1 MRAKLLSAILYIG
14 AFIWLLSAIALY
26 NERDLESDLPGNWF
40 FAVGFALIPAV
51 CGFIFLLLVAFLA
64 RLVLVKLLHR
74 PLQHPASR
82 PLIAPLAAGV
92 VIACAPLFQ
101 DRSITRLFHSYLGVG
116 APSSVHDFHYWWGTL
131 PGDSEFVFKFKIS
144 PAEFDRLLA
153 CRQFV
158 QVTERT
164 QIEDATREVTDIVR
178 NGQDLAVPVHV
189 PLIYEFN
196 SESPTGLPHIVKMF
210 PSDNRDEVL
219 IYGDN

>member
-1 MRAKLLSAILYIG
+1 MRAKLLSAILYII
-14 AFIWLLSAIALY
+14 AFFWLLAAIAFY
-26 NERDLESDLPGNWF
+26 NERDLESDLLGNWF

-51 CGFIFLLLVAFLA
+51 CGFILLVLVALLA

-82 PLIAPLAAGV
+82 PLIAPLAVGV
-92 VIACAPLFQ
+92 VIACVPLLQ

-116 APSSVHDFHYWWGTL
+116 VPSSVHDFHYWWGTL
-131 PGDSEFVFKFKIS
+131 PGDSEFVFKFKIN

-153 CRQFV
+153 CRQFA
-158 QVTERT
+158 R
-164 QIEDATREVTDIVR
+164 VTDRSQVDDAAGEVAAIFR
-178 NGQDLAVPVHV
+178 NRQDLAIPGHV

-196 SESPTGLPHIVKMF
+196 SQSPPGLPHIVKIF